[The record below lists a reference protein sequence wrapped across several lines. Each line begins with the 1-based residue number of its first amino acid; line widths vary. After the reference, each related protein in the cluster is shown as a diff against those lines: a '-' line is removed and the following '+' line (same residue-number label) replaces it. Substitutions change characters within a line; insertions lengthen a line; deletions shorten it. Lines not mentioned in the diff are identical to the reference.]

1 MIDRINLLLKNKNIS
16 ARQFAE
22 EIGIQPSGMSHI
34 LSGRNNPSL
43 DFVMKVM
50 TRWPEININWLLF
63 GKGEM
68 YEADYSKELE
78 ADNKTESSVDNNQ
91 QEPKE
96 YDLFSQPTLLDGNNT
111 KSVESKSPLIDKG
124 RDTERRSNIRGK
136 ETSGSNEYP
145 ESVKNTVL
153 SNVEDKNPRDTDKAH
168 ENRVKQ
174 SPLSNDSIH
183 ANVVHKKIDK
193 VVVLYADHTFVEY
206 YPE

>member
-1 MIDRINLLLKNKNIS
+1 MIDRINLLLKNKNKS

-50 TRWPEININWLLF
+50 ARWPEININWLLF

-68 YEADYSKELE
+68 YEPNYSKELGS
-78 ADNKTESSVDNNQ
+78 DNKTESSVDNNQ
-91 QEPKE
+91 QKLKE
-96 YDLFSQPTLLDGNNT
+96 YDLFSQPAILDGDNT

-124 RDTERRSNIRGK
+124 RDAERKSNISGK

-145 ESVKNTVL
+145 DAVKNTVL
-153 SNVEDKNPRDTDKAH
+153 SNVEEKNPRDTDKAH
-168 ENRVKQ
+168 ENRIKQ
-174 SPLSNDSIH
+174 SSLRNESVH